1 MLKVLIGP
9 SPLAQKTGPFLDLLR
24 SAGFEP
30 VYPRRQAQMTEAELI
45 EQLPAVDASLA
56 GSEPYTRR
64 VIESAPRLRV
74 IARVGV
80 GYDTVDVDAATE
92 RGVPVTIAPGT
103 NHDAV
108 AEHTFMLML
117 ALAKNLI
124 PQHLGVKAGGWPR
137 YASAPLRGK
146 VLGILGLGRIGKAVA
161 LRGRAFG
168 MTVIATEQYPDRDFM
183 TAHGIELVDV
193 DTLFARADYLTLH
206 VPATPESTGIVNART
221 LGRMKPTAYLIN
233 TARGAV
239 VNEADLADAL
249 RSGRL
254 AGAGLDVLE
263 QEPPQNCPLV
273 ELDNVVFT
281 AHTAGVDHQSL
292 MEMAYSA
299 AQAIVDIFAGRW
311 PTEKLVNPQ
320 VRR

>member
-1 MLKVLIGP
+1 MPKVLIGP
-9 SPLAQKTGPFLDLLR
+9 SPLAQKTGPFLDLLT

-30 VYPRRQAQMTEAELI
+30 VYPLRPVQMTEADLL

-64 VIESAPRLRV
+64 VIESSPRLRI

-80 GYDTVDVDAATE
+80 GYDTVDIAAANE
-92 RGVPVTIAPGT
+92 RGLPVTIAPGT

-124 PQHLGVKAGGWPR
+124 PQHLGVKTGGWPR
-137 YASAPLRGK
+137 KANTPLRGK
-146 VLGILGLGRIGKAVA
+146 VLGVFGLGRIGKAVA

-168 MTVIATEQYPDRDFM
+168 MSVIANEKYPDQDFVISN
-183 TAHGIELVDV
+183 GIELVDV
-193 DTLFARADYLTLH
+193 NTLFARSDYLSLH
-206 VPATPESTGIVNART
+206 VPATPESTGIVSART
-221 LGRMKPTAYLIN
+221 LALMKPTAYLIN

-239 VNEADLADAL
+239 VNEADLAEAL

-263 QEPPQNCPLV
+263 QEPPQNCPLLG
-273 ELDNVVFT
+273 LDNVVFT

-292 MEMAYSA
+292 MDMAYSA
-299 AQAIVDIFAGRW
+299 AQAIVDVFAGRW